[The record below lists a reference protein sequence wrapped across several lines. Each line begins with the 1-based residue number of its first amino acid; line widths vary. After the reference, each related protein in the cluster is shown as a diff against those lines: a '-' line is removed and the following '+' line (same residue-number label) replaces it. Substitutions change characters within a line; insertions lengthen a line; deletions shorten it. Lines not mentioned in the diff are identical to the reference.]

1 MRHPNP
7 GGDQRGFSVRAGATP
22 VVNRMQTSDIMS
34 KLLEPVGQ
42 MMPPEFARKLA
53 ALRATPEVQ
62 SRIDELASKSN
73 EGELTPE
80 ERAEYLAYV
89 DAIDLIGILQAEA
102 RNVLAKRPSP

>member
-1 MRHPNP
+1 
-7 GGDQRGFSVRAGATP
+7 
-22 VVNRMQTSDIMS
+22 MQTSDILS
-34 KLLEPVGQ
+34 RLLDPVGQ
-42 MMPPEFARKLA
+42 MMPSDFARQLA

-89 DAIDLIGILQAEA
+89 DAIDLIGILQAKA
-102 RNVLAKRPSP
+102 RNVLAERPIS